1 MVDTMPSYIGRSVV
15 RREDNRLLKG
25 AGTFVGDMK
34 LEGMVHVAIVRSQQA
49 HARINS
55 VDLEAARNA
64 DGVVLALAGAE
75 LKDVLPP
82 ISGMQVAAP
91 KGWRDGM
98 DPHIEIPDQTLVPYD
113 KLRYVG
119 EPYALVVAGDRYMAE
134 DAAELIEGD
143 FEPLPPVANAEVA
156 LDAEALVHDH
166 LPGNIAA
173 TLHAKK
179 GDGEAALAT
188 APHRLKRRYFHHRYA
203 AMPMECRGVVAEY
216 DSRTDSI
223 TVWSSTQVVHWV
235 RREVAN
241 ALDMPEDRVRVV
253 APDVG
258 GGFGGKGHVYP
269 EDILIAYLAKRL
281 GRPVKWLEDR
291 HEHLLNAAH
300 SRDNLFDIEVGYD
313 DDGRISVVKNY
324 FLVDSGAYSPV
335 GAAIAGN
342 SIAHFMGPYD
352 IPHYEADCK
361 VMMTNR
367 TPNAPYRG
375 AGRPEVA
382 FAMERSIDLIAN
394 ELGLD
399 PAEVRFR
406 NMIQPEQMPYAVGL
420 PYRDGV
426 MIEYDSGDYPEA
438 LRKAL
443 DGIGGLDAFRA
454 RQKEALADGRYLGLG
469 LGCYVEGTGI
479 GPFEGATVKID
490 SSGKVMVATGACPQ
504 GQGHETAFAQVAADI
519 WNVDIDDVVVTLADT
534 SHVTMG
540 YGTIASRSAVT
551 ASGAIKDS
559 SDKVKEKVFAI
570 AANVLE
576 ASESDLELRGGS
588 VGVIGVPEMSMTLKE
603 VARAALPGWIH
614 QRPEGIEAGLEGTAY
629 YEPPTVTWAYAAN
642 AAILEI
648 DAQTGVVKIENY
660 VEVHD
665 AGTLINPGI
674 ADGQVKGGL
683 VQGIGGGLFEELS
696 YDEHGQLMTGSFMD
710 YLLPTASDV
719 PPINVIHTET
729 PSPRNSF
736 GFKGLGEGGAIAPPV
751 VIANAVCDA
760 LKSFG
765 MEINSTPVRA
775 EQILNILDAGV
786 AVAE

>member
-1 MVDTMPSYIGRSVV
+1 MVWTHKSKSLIRVS
-15 RREDNRLLKG
+15 
-25 AGTFVGDMK
+25 
-34 LEGMVHVAIVRSQQA
+34 
-49 HARINS
+49 
-55 VDLEAARNA
+55 
-64 DGVVLALAGAE
+64 
-75 LKDVLPP
+75 
-82 ISGMQVAAP
+82 
-91 KGWRDGM
+91 W
-98 DPHIEIPDQTLVPYD
+98 PHD

-119 EPYALVVAGDRYMAE
+119 EPYALVVAENRYIAE
-134 DAAELIEGD
+134 DAAELINGD
-143 FEPLPPVANAEVA
+143 FNPLSPVANAEAARVEGA
-156 LDAEALVHDH
+156 ALVHDH

-173 TLHAKK
+173 SLHART
-179 GDGEAALAT
+179 GDGAAALEL
-188 APHRLKRRYFHHRYA
+188 APRRLKRRYFHHRYA
-203 AMPMECRGVVAEY
+203 AMPMECRGVIAEF
-216 DSRTDSI
+216 DSRTGSI

-241 ALDMPEDRVRVV
+241 ALDMPEERVRVI

-269 EDILIAYLAKRL
+269 EDILVAYLAKKL

-300 SRDNLFDIEVGYD
+300 SRDNLFDIEVGFD
-313 DDGRISVVKNY
+313 DDGKISAIKNY
-324 FLVDSGAYSPV
+324 FIVDSGAYSPV

-382 FAMERSIDLIAN
+382 FAMERSIDLVAN

-443 DGIGGLDAFRA
+443 EGIGGLEAFRK
-454 RQKEALADGRYLGLG
+454 RQEVALAEGRYLGLG

-519 WNVDIDDVVVTLADT
+519 WGVKMEDVVVTLADT

-551 ASGAIKDS
+551 ASGAIQKS
-559 SDKVKEKVFAI
+559 SD
-570 AANVLE
+570 
-576 ASESDLELRGGS
+576 RGQG
-588 VGVIGVPEMSMTLKE
+588 
-603 VARAALPGWIH
+603 
-614 QRPEGIEAGLEGTAY
+614 
-629 YEPPTVTWAYAAN
+629 
-642 AAILEI
+642 
-648 DAQTGVVKIENY
+648 
-660 VEVHD
+660 
-665 AGTLINPGI
+665 
-674 ADGQVKGGL
+674 KG
-683 VQGIGGGLFEELS
+683 FCHCS
-696 YDEHGQLMTGSFMD
+696 KYS
-710 YLLPTASDV
+710 
-719 PPINVIHTET
+719 
-729 PSPRNSF
+729 
-736 GFKGLGEGGAIAPPV
+736 
-751 VIANAVCDA
+751 
-760 LKSFG
+760 
-765 MEINSTPVRA
+765 
-775 EQILNILDAGV
+775 
-786 AVAE
+786 

>member
-1 MVDTMPSYIGRSVV
+1 
-15 RREDNRLLKG
+15 
-25 AGTFVGDMK
+25 
-34 LEGMVHVAIVRSQQA
+34 
-49 HARINS
+49 
-55 VDLEAARNA
+55 
-64 DGVVLALAGAE
+64 
-75 LKDVLPP
+75 
-82 ISGMQVAAP
+82 
-91 KGWRDGM
+91 
-98 DPHIEIPDQTLVPYD
+98 
-113 KLRYVG
+113 
-119 EPYALVVAGDRYMAE
+119 
-134 DAAELIEGD
+134 
-143 FEPLPPVANAEVA
+143 
-156 LDAEALVHDH
+156 
-166 LPGNIAA
+166 
-173 TLHAKK
+173 
-179 GDGEAALAT
+179 
-188 APHRLKRRYFHHRYA
+188 
-203 AMPMECRGVVAEY
+203 
-216 DSRTDSI
+216 
-223 TVWSSTQVVHWV
+223 VWSSTQVVHWV

-241 ALDMPEDRVRVV
+241 ALGMPEDRVRVV

-281 GRPVKWLEDR
+281 DRPVKWLEDR

-443 DGIGGLDAFRA
+443 DGIGGLDAFRT
-454 RQKEALADGRYLGLG
+454 RQKEALAEGRYLGLG

-559 SDKVKEKVFAI
+559 SEKVKEKVFAI

-642 AAILEI
+642 AAIIEI
-648 DAQTGVVKIENY
+648 DPQTGVVKIENY

-765 MEINSTPVRA
+765 AEINSTPVRA
-775 EQILNILDAGV
+775 EHILNILDAGV
-786 AVAE
+786 AAAE

>member
-1 MVDTMPSYIGRSVV
+1 
-15 RREDNRLLKG
+15 
-25 AGTFVGDMK
+25 
-34 LEGMVHVAIVRSQQA
+34 
-49 HARINS
+49 
-55 VDLEAARNA
+55 
-64 DGVVLALAGAE
+64 
-75 LKDVLPP
+75 
-82 ISGMQVAAP
+82 
-91 KGWRDGM
+91 
-98 DPHIEIPDQTLVPYD
+98 
-113 KLRYVG
+113 
-119 EPYALVVAGDRYMAE
+119 
-134 DAAELIEGD
+134 
-143 FEPLPPVANAEVA
+143 
-156 LDAEALVHDH
+156 
-166 LPGNIAA
+166 
-173 TLHAKK
+173 
-179 GDGEAALAT
+179 
-188 APHRLKRRYFHHRYA
+188 
-203 AMPMECRGVVAEY
+203 
-216 DSRTDSI
+216 
-223 TVWSSTQVVHWV
+223 
-235 RREVAN
+235 
-241 ALDMPEDRVRVV
+241 
-253 APDVG
+253 
-258 GGFGGKGHVYP
+258 
-269 EDILIAYLAKRL
+269 
-281 GRPVKWLEDR
+281 
-291 HEHLLNAAH
+291 
-300 SRDNLFDIEVGYD
+300 
-313 DDGRISVVKNY
+313 
-324 FLVDSGAYSPV
+324 
-335 GAAIAGN
+335 
-342 SIAHFMGPYD
+342 MGPYD

-443 DGIGGLDAFRA
+443 DGIGGLDAFRT
-454 RQKEALADGRYLGLG
+454 RQKVALADGRYLGLG

>member
-1 MVDTMPSYIGRSVV
+1 
-15 RREDNRLLKG
+15 
-25 AGTFVGDMK
+25 
-34 LEGMVHVAIVRSQQA
+34 
-49 HARINS
+49 
-55 VDLEAARNA
+55 
-64 DGVVLALAGAE
+64 
-75 LKDVLPP
+75 
-82 ISGMQVAAP
+82 
-91 KGWRDGM
+91 
-98 DPHIEIPDQTLVPYD
+98 
-113 KLRYVG
+113 
-119 EPYALVVAGDRYMAE
+119 
-134 DAAELIEGD
+134 
-143 FEPLPPVANAEVA
+143 LPPVANAEAA

-179 GDGEAALAT
+179 GDGEAALEA
-188 APHRLKRRYFHHRYA
+188 APRRLKRRYFHHRYA

-241 ALDMPEDRVRVV
+241 ALGMPEDRVRVV

>member
-15 RREDNRLLKG
+15 RREDNRFLKG
-25 AGTFVGDMK
+25 AGKFVGDMK

-55 VDLEAARNA
+55 IDLEAARNA

-241 ALDMPEDRVRVV
+241 ALGMPEDRVRVV

-648 DAQTGVVKIENY
+648 NAQTGVVKIENY

-765 MEINSTPVRA
+765 AEINSTPVRA

-786 AVAE
+786 AAAE